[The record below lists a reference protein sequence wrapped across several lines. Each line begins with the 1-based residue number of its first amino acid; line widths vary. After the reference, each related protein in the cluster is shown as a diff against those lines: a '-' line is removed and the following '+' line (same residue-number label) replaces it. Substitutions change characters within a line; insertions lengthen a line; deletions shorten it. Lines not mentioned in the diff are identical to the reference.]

1 MRQRKERGAA
11 LVLVLL
17 VTAAMAALIAEI
29 ISTVHGQANRT
40 ANLVAG
46 QQAAVAAASGIE
58 FAANYLKT
66 LDQNYTYLET
76 GYWAAPVEGVNIEIF
91 VEDESGKLQA
101 NSIVFP
107 NGEINEE
114 AYSSLR
120 ALLKTIGMEPSLSEA
135 LADWLDMDDLMRPG
149 GAESVYYGKLPAP
162 YAAKNGKLDT
172 VGELSLVKGF
182 DSDMASGLGRHLT
195 VYSDGLVNIN
205 TASREVITSL
215 SEEITGEMA
224 DRLIERRAEKPFRN
238 TSDIGAISG
247 FETLVFELQGRI
259 KVKSDIF
266 RIRTRAS
273 SEGVVREAEAVVRT
287 GGTKKVL
294 YWRAR

>member
-1 MRQRKERGAA
+1 MRPLSERGAA

-17 VTAAMAALIAEI
+17 VTAAMAALIAGI
-29 ISTVHGQANRT
+29 ISTVHGQATRT
-40 ANLVAG
+40 TNLVAG
-46 QQAAVAAASGIE
+46 QQASVAAASGVE

-66 LDQNYTYLET
+66 LDEDHTYLET
-76 GYWAAPVEGVNIEIF
+76 GFWAAPVDGIIIEIF

-107 NGEINEE
+107 NGDVDEQ

-120 ALLKTIGMEPSLSEA
+120 ILLEKNGLEPSLSDA
-135 LADWLDMDDLMRPG
+135 LADWLDTDDVTRAG
-149 GAESVYYGKLPAP
+149 GAESSHYAKLPAP
-162 YAAKNGKLDT
+162 YGAKNGKLDT
-172 VGELSLVKGF
+172 LGELALIKGF
-182 DSDMASGLGRHLT
+182 DSEMAARLGKHLT

-205 TASREVITSL
+205 TASREVIMSL
-215 SEEITGEMA
+215 SGDITQTMA
-224 DRLIERRAEKPFRN
+224 DSVIERRSEKPFRD
-238 TSDIGAISG
+238 SSEIGELSG
-247 FETLVFELQGRI
+247 FETLVFDLQGRI

-273 SEGVVREAEAVVRT
+273 LDGVVKEAEAVVKT
-287 GGTKKVL
+287 GDKKVL